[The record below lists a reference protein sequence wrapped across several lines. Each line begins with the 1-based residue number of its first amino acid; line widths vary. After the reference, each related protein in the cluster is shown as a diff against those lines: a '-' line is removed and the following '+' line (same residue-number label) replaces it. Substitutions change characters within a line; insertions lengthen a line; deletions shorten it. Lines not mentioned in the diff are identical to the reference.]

1 MLHPTHMKKENEHM
15 KRTVKL
21 LGMIAIMGTVLFIGF
36 ALGRYSAGSSAYVD
50 TRSEEFQNNF
60 VDMRKVTDY
69 SATDTGLYIYLKD
82 GSGYYWER

>member
-1 MLHPTHMKKENEHM
+1 M
-15 KRTVKL
+15 KRMLKL
-21 LGMIAIMGTVLFIGF
+21 LGMVAIMVVMLFAGF

-50 TRSEEFQNNF
+50 TGSEEFQNNF

-69 SATDTGLYIYLKD
+69 SATNTGLYIYLED

>member
-1 MLHPTHMKKENEHM
+1 MMTPYTQEQENEHM
-15 KRTVKL
+15 KGTVKL
-21 LGMIAIMGTVLFIGF
+21 LGMIAIMGIMLFAGF

-60 VDMRKVTDY
+60 VDMRKVSDY
-69 SATDTGLYIYLKD
+69 STTDTGLYIYLKD